1 MKVFLSGSKTI
12 HTLPEKLT
20 ALLDSFCVLNC
31 EFLIG
36 DCYGA
41 DILMQRYLN
50 GKGYPHVTVYV
61 SGEHVRQSVSA
72 YPVRHISVPD
82 GTKGFA
88 VNRQKDIAMVLVC
101 DEAVMLWDGRTRGT
115 RCNIE
120 DMKRAGKPYTV
131 IRV

>member
-1 MKVFLSGSKTI
+1 MIVFLCGSKTI
-12 HTLPEKLT
+12 CTLPDKLT
-20 ALLDSFCVLNC
+20 ALLDSYCAQNC
-31 EFLIG
+31 EFIVG

-41 DILMQRYLN
+41 DILMQRYLH

-61 SGEHVRQSVSA
+61 SGEHVRQHVSA
-72 YPVRHISVPD
+72 YPVRHFSVPD
-82 GTKGFA
+82 GTEGFA
-88 VNRQKDIAMVLVC
+88 LNRQKDIAMVLDC
-101 DEAVMLWDGRTRGT
+101 DEAIMLWNGKTHGT